1 MRARQRPHPPVPGL
15 SHFLVAA
22 NGLHWAFLMSYLKHI
37 YWLTKEEVS
46 RLEKQLADQ
55 GVKLKFAKG
64 VVCTPLDG
72 INKISCVSPEVWN
85 ETCARQGS
93 WYRASDKNGLFLVV
107 SSFDLEEFKEKKAGT
122 LRQVDFHPPR
132 LATVDEKRELAA
144 DPDFVQKVPSRWRQA
159 TELEKRVFLRWA
171 AKLGSETEDFD
182 FLYLSHTANHANFVK
197 PRFFIRENQ
206 TIIPYSIDR
215 SAHLCSCC
223 AELFQV
229 LGAEYK
235 KKLVAPCPGAVLFAR
250 LEPDKFLLVEKA

>member
-1 MRARQRPHPPVPGL
+1 
-15 SHFLVAA
+15 
-22 NGLHWAFLMSYLKHI
+22 MSYLKHI

-46 RLEKQLADQ
+46 RLQEQLA
-55 GVKLKFAKG
+55 GRGIKLKFAKG
-64 VVCTPLDG
+64 VVCSPLDV
-72 INKISCVSPEVWN
+72 INKISCVAPEVWD

-107 SSFDLEEFKEKKAGT
+107 SSFDVEEIKEKKAGT
-122 LRQVDFHPPR
+122 LRPVDFHPPK
-132 LATVDEKRELAA
+132 LASLEEKKELAE
-144 DPDFVQKVPSRWRQA
+144 DPDFARKVPSRWRKA

-182 FLYLSHTANHANFVK
+182 WLQMSHTANHANFVK
-197 PRFFIRENQ
+197 PRFFIRENE

-229 LGAEYK
+229 LGAEHK

-250 LEPDKFLLVEKA
+250 LEPDKYLLVEKA